1 MCMSGYTSRI
11 YVCVFGCVF
20 PKACKGHTHGHTVK
34 RGRGGPGSCVT
45 RCVYLAEI
53 RISLSVHLWMF
64 FLLFLSL
71 RAAGCQFRRHLL
83 YCLCG
88 TPSQNTTQLCRSV
101 SQRSGPYPLVF
112 YHFADVDGC
121 LGVLP
126 EVPLL
131 LEKEALSA
139 LPTKI

>member
-1 MCMSGYTSRI
+1 MVVR
-11 YVCVFGCVF
+11 
-20 PKACKGHTHGHTVK
+20 PRAQTH
-34 RGRGGPGSCVT
+34 
-45 RCVYLAEI
+45 LAKVWV
-53 RISLSVHLWMF
+53 SLSIHLWMF

-71 RAAGCQFRRHLL
+71 GAAGRQFWPRLL

-88 TPSQNTTQLCRSV
+88 TQSQNTAARLTQTSG
-101 SQRSGPYPLVF
+101 RSGPYPLVF
-112 YHFADVDGC
+112 YHFADVDGR

-139 LPTKI
+139 LPTQI